1 MIDSTPCSCAK
12 LAGLIARPIR
22 VNRNT
27 DRQYLFSIS
36 LPPSNSVGNQEGGD
50 MVPLAG
56 LAGKKTSLRRHLICL
71 LFDTPLDLIGR
82 HINQTVFHTTFHV
95 EMR

>member
-1 MIDSTPCSCAK
+1 
-12 LAGLIARPIR
+12 
-22 VNRNT
+22 
-27 DRQYLFSIS
+27 
-36 LPPSNSVGNQEGGD
+36 

-56 LAGKKTSLRRHLICL
+56 LAGKKTSLRRRLICL

-82 HINQTVFHTTFHV
+82 HINQLVFQTTFHV